1 MQKTKITK
9 CRFCGN
15 KKIIPVINL
24 GNQYLSSI
32 FPKELSYHKNIKKQP
47 LNLVLCKKNK
57 NSCGVLQLSHSFNM
71 SKMYEQYPFTSSTNS
86 SMTKI
91 LKDVLDSALYHID
104 LKENDLVLDIGGN
117 DGTLLSYLKD
127 TKCDLLCIDPAQ
139 NIKPIFTS
147 KKFKTITNYFSE
159 KIYKSATKKKAK
171 IIFSIAM
178 FYHLYDPIKFSKEI
192 ETCLSDNGIWVIQMA
207 YLPTMIKTNM
217 YDNVVHEHVGYYAID
232 NMRWIMKKVG
242 LEIFDVTLSDT
253 YGGSFRLFIKKKGC
267 LKYSKSKRYNKEL
280 ENEKKLKIYNL
291 STYKKFMKRVERS
304 RKDLLSLCKKIK
316 SEGKNIWIYGAS
328 TKGNTILQYCGI
340 TKELIEAAADANPFK
355 FEKYII
361 GSDIPIKKETEMR
374 LIKPDY
380 LLALPYSFTDA
391 FIKRETKL
399 VKNGTKF
406 IIPLPKVK
414 IIPKK

>member
-32 FPKELSYHKNIKKQP
+32 FPKDLSYHKNIKKQP

-57 NSCGVLQLSHSFNM
+57 NSCGVLQLSHSFDM
-71 SKMYEQYPFTSSTNS
+71 SEMYKQYPFTSSTNS
-86 SMTKI
+86 SMPKI
-91 LKDVLDSALYHID
+91 LKDVLDSTLFYVN

-159 KIYKSATKKKAK
+159 KVYKSATKKKAK

-178 FYHLYDPIKFSKEI
+178 FYHLYNPIKFSKEI
-192 ETCLSDNGIWVIQMA
+192 EACLSDNGIWVIQMA
-207 YLPTMIKTNM
+207 YLPKMIETTM
-217 YDNVVHEHVGYYAID
+217 YDNIVHEHVGYYGID
-232 NMRWIMKKVG
+232 NIRWIMEKAG
-242 LEIFDVTLSDT
+242 LEIFDVIVNDV

-267 LKYSKSKRYNKEL
+267 SKYPKSKGYNKEL
-280 ENEKKLKIYNL
+280 KNEKKIKIYHPT
-291 STYKKFMKRVERS
+291 TYKKFMEKIERS
-304 RKDLLSLCKKIK
+304 REDLLSLCKKIK
-316 SEGKNIWIYGAS
+316 SEGKSVWIYGAS

-355 FEKYII
+355 SKKYMI

-374 LIKPDY
+374 FKKPDY
-380 LLALPYSFTDA
+380 LLALPYSFTNA
-391 FIKRETKL
+391 FIKREAKL
-399 VKNGTKF
+399 VKSGTKF

-414 IIPKK
+414 IIK